1 MKAMN
6 KMKLIAGVISLA
18 VITSLAACGN
28 KGSDSPPVV
37 QGNAFQQCLNCQGIT
52 GAVFFQAESQDS
64 YGAIHLNWGFSGQ
77 NTNFNQPQIN
87 QYPNQYSNQYANQY
101 PNQYG
106 NQYSNQYNQYNNQY
120 GNSYYNQY
128 NGQAYNPYGTGSNNP
143 ISYSGL
149 VAAQG
154 ILTVAS
160 GMSLGYCQLPA
171 GSYNL
176 GTINPGQWN
185 SGIVSNLKLQATGPA
200 VIILN
205 LTQGQVA
212 AKTGSQ
218 LGLTWSEIP
227 AVGRIFGN
235 VMIESVNGYACSMSV
250 LVQ

>member
-6 KMKLIAGVISLA
+6 KMKLLAGVMSLA
-18 VITSLAACGN
+18 VVTSLAACGN
-28 KGSDSPPVV
+28 RGSDSPPVV
-37 QGNAFQQCLNCQGIT
+37 QGNAFQQCLNCQNING
-52 GAVFFQAESQDS
+52 GVFFQAESQDS
-64 YGAIHLNWGFSGQ
+64 YGAIRLNWAFSGQ
-77 NTNFNQPQIN
+77 AGNFNQPQIN
-87 QYPNQYSNQYANQY
+87 QFPNQY
-101 PNQYG
+101 PNQLNTQYNSQYP
-106 NQYSNQYNQYNNQY
+106 NQFTNQYNPYP
-120 GNSYYNQY
+120 NQY
-128 NGQAYNPYGTGSNNP
+128 NGQAYNTNGSGISNP
-143 ISYSGL
+143 ISYSGQ

-171 GSYNL
+171 GSYTL
-176 GTINPGQWN
+176 GTLTPGQW
-185 SGIVSNLKLQATGPA
+185 SAGMVSNLKLQATGPA
-200 VIILN
+200 VILLS

-218 LGLTWSEIP
+218 LGQTWSEIP

>member
-6 KMKLIAGVISLA
+6 KIKLIAGVLTLA
-18 VITSLAACGN
+18 VITSLTACGN

-37 QGNAFQQCLNCQGIT
+37 QGNGFNAFQNCLNCQGIN
-52 GAVFFQAESQDS
+52 GGVFFQAESQDS
-64 YGAIHLNWGFSGQ
+64 YGAIRLNWGFSGQ
-77 NTNFNQPQIN
+77 NTTFSQPQIN
-87 QYPNQYSNQYANQY
+87 QYPNQY
-101 PNQYG
+101 PNQY
-106 NQYSNQYNQYNNQY
+106 NSQYPNQYNNQY
-120 GNSYYNQY
+120 
-128 NGQAYNPYGTGSNNP
+128 NGQASYPYGTGSNNP

-212 AKTGSQ
+212 AKTGGQ
-218 LGLTWSEIP
+218 LGQTWSEIP